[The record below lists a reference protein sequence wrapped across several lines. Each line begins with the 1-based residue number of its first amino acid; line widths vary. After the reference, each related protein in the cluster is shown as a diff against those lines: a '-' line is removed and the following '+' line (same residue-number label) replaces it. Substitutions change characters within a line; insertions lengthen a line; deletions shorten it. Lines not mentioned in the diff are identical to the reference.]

1 MDICPRVRINFLDK
15 ISKNHILGLYGFTFS
30 NQIWQVYASHFFIEI
45 LSFTK
50 WGLMRALIS
59 KCVERNETGK
69 MFSALAIGFA
79 LFPLAGGPA
88 YRQLY
93 NYTLEYFPA
102 SEILMKASLYTAL
115 AVLSLYVWFK
125 KNRIENWKKSEE
137 NQMTQ
142 M

>member
-1 MDICPRVRINFLDK
+1 
-15 ISKNHILGLYGFTFS
+15 
-30 NQIWQVYASHFFIEI
+30 
-45 LSFTK
+45 
-50 WGLMRALIS
+50 MRALIS

-142 M
+142 L